1 VRLLWNKKAL
11 STVVTTLIILVVSV
25 LLATVVTFYAINVTT
40 TRVQEESLHLTKFHV
55 WYNPTDE
62 WSEAAF
68 VIINTGGKDVVID
81 KITVRGQE
89 CSWTNVYYSK
99 TSGPITSD
107 LKPTSTKPSGD
118 SISITIDGQPRT
130 FKNASYALS
139 GNDLTLMSG
148 QTLIIYIVNP
158 DSISVNDIGV
168 TVGLTV
174 FTSNAQYYK
183 EANVEST

>member
-1 VRLLWNKKAL
+1 V
-11 STVVTTLIILVVSV
+11 
-25 LLATVVTFYAINVTT
+25 ATP
-40 TRVQEESLHLTKFHV
+40 
-55 WYNPTDE
+55 YN
-62 WSEAAF
+62 
-68 VIINTGGKDVVID
+68 N
-81 KITVRGQE
+81 RYR
-89 CSWTNVYYSK
+89 WT
-99 TSGPITSD
+99 
-107 LKPTSTKPSGD
+107 
-118 SISITIDGQPRT
+118 PRT